1 MSTKIDLRQQ
11 DQTSS
16 LDQLTSSTGV
26 TGNSLFQSV
35 NVEIAP
41 VLAMNATGG
50 TISIG
55 GISATNTVSNRTH
68 AQPHIWNKVSGF
80 TGGTITF
87 PATNAGSISFSTP
100 GSSSVSIASLT
111 PSSFGP
117 VVFYLKHD
125 GTLGG
130 VCGSPGGVFPTSL
143 PACIFAFGYAMVAI
157 GSTGTVNTITDSN
170 LYQFVGGDNSTGVI
184 FDHDLLTNNGGVG
197 SHVAAAAHINQAI
210 GVHGLTV
217 TDTLVGTGA
226 TQTLTNK
233 DIDGGVSS
241 ITNRITIPQNTYAG
255 LTGLNLPAG
264 AIGFDN
270 VNNVP
275 YCSNGKSLTRMGT
288 SIIEGYL
295 TNNYGEFVLYPSQML
310 TITDTNPDANI
321 LNADSWTAV
330 GTLNQGRVRLAGC
343 GVQNAA
349 LSFGGLTTINVGT
362 TEAFSGLS
370 WVNTNL
376 PCATRRNLAGCG
388 IQNAALSIGG
398 YDGVNNFY
406 TVETFNGLGWANT
419 YLLITARRALMGCGT
434 QNAAL
439 SAGGFTTAVTNITEL
454 FNDLAPWISS
464 GTLNVARQY
473 IAGCGVQNAAL
484 SFGGNDVSTPVLNT
498 TENFNG
504 TVWTL
509 SSGLNTAR
517 HYLAGCGTQNA
528 ALSFGGLLSD
538 GSNVSITESFNGAV
552 WSVKGGLN
560 IPRYGLAGCGAG
572 GYALVFGGFST
583 MAESISEKFTA
594 SNALTTNIYAYQ
606 TSTAENSISIKSQ
619 GLSIFARDQFLYPVT
634 VAALSVDPNDN
645 IDTDAKRT
653 LGQTGY
659 TVTWTNTTA
668 LNTYRSAHTG
678 IGSRGAALAAGHGIA
693 IYGTTGPSFPISSV
707 EIYNG
712 SSWANSTSSSVPT
725 GNASSCGTQ
734 NSAVIVGGYSPNG
747 TTPSVLSQ
755 YYNGLTWS
763 SFTSLPVSLING
775 NGCGSYN
782 ATYAFNGGAGAGYYY
797 NGLTWA
803 STTDMNAPRTW
814 AGSAGV
820 PSAVLAFGGTTGG
833 VSLGST
839 ELYNGHVWA
848 ITTASSLTA
857 RSELSG
863 SGCQN
868 AAMSISGSTKQST
881 ASVVTT
887 VERYNGQFWILESAV
902 NAGTNGARNCGTRQN
917 ALNFGG
923 VGSNNVVASRSE
935 IALPSDVMY
944 AGRFYYSIS
953 P

>member
-330 GTLNQGRVRLAGC
+330 GTLNQGRVRL
-343 GVQNAA
+343 
-349 LSFGGLTTINVGT
+349 
-362 TEAFSGLS
+362 
-370 WVNTNL
+370 
-376 PCATRRNLAGCG
+376 
-388 IQNAALSIGG
+388 
-398 YDGVNNFY
+398 
-406 TVETFNGLGWANT
+406 
-419 YLLITARRALMGCGT
+419 
-434 QNAAL
+434 
-439 SAGGFTTAVTNITEL
+439 
-454 FNDLAPWISS
+454 
-464 GTLNVARQY
+464 
-473 IAGCGVQNAAL
+473 AGCGVQNAAL